1 MDPFHARL
9 ARVSLSVAD
18 RYGFCLAGGYAVQ
31 AHGFIERRSED
42 IDLFTTMAA
51 EREFPDAVQIVAAA
65 LRADGLEVV
74 VQRNGPTFA
83 RLAVTEP
90 GDGASA
96 RVELGVDWRAFP
108 PALLEIGPVLHA
120 DDAVA
125 NKLCALFGRAEVRD
139 YVDVDGIVRSGRYT
153 LPALIRL
160 ATEHDPGFDVG
171 IFAQA
176 LTAVERLAD
185 SAFEAYGMSS
195 TEGAALKKRIVR
207 YAEQIR
213 TGEAGMGTDQ

>member
-9 ARVSLSVAD
+9 ARVSLAVAE

-51 EREFPDAVQIVAAA
+51 EADFPDAVEAVAAA
-65 LRADGLEVV
+65 LRADGLDVT

-83 RLAVTEP
+83 RLAVA
-90 GDGASA
+90 GLDDGASA

-108 PALLEIGPVLHA
+108 PGRLEIGPVLHPA
-120 DDAVA
+120 DAVA

-139 YVDVDGIVRSGRYT
+139 YIDVDGIVRSCRYS
-153 LPALIRL
+153 LPELIRL
-160 ATEHDPGFDVG
+160 ATEHDPGFDAR
-171 IFAQA
+171 IFTEA
-176 LTAVERLAD
+176 LDAVQRLAD
-185 SAFEAYGMSS
+185 SAFEVYDMSPA
-195 TEGAALKKRIVR
+195 EALALKKRIVR
-207 YAEQIR
+207 YAAQIR
-213 TGEAGMGTDQ
+213 TAEADQ